1 MRYLLDHNDVDRDYN
16 TSHVKVS
23 DCMCGVLNAFY
34 KLTHLILT
42 TALWSKYFDQFY

>member
-1 MRYLLDHNDVDRDYN
+1 MGYLLYHNDVDRDYN

-42 TALWSKYFDQFY
+42 TAL